1 MTGRPAVF
9 LDRDGTVT
17 EPRHYPT
24 RPQDLVL
31 QEGVGEALRELHL
44 RGWALVIVTN
54 QSGLARGLF
63 PMQSLDSM
71 HRHLRTLLAEYGVVL
86 DAIYACPHHVDGA
99 VDGLS
104 FRCGCRK
111 PQPGLLLWA
120 AEELGLDLTASWM
133 VGDFASDV
141 EAGLRAGCRTAWVG
155 RSWLEPLAGLA
166 EPAGPVESAGPARPA
181 GTAGEQG
188 PVPTLRT
195 ATTAE
200 ALRHIVLSRP

>member
-1 MTGRPAVF
+1 MTGRFAVF

-24 RPQDLVL
+24 RPRDLVL
-31 QEGVGEALRELHL
+31 QEGVGEALRDLQV

-63 PMQSLDSM
+63 PMQGLDKM
-71 HRHLRTLLAEYGVVL
+71 HRHLRTLLAEYGVAL
-86 DAIYACPHHVDGA
+86 DAIYACPHHADGA

-120 AEELGLDLTASWM
+120 AEELGLDLAASWM

-155 RSWLEPLAGLA
+155 RNWLESLAGEA
-166 EPAGPVESAGPARPA
+166 GSTAPAAPRAAAAGPAAVP
-181 GTAGEQG
+181 G
-188 PVPTLRT
+188 PEPTLRT

-200 ALRHIVLSRP
+200 ALRHIALTRH